1 MEDQLKDEIE
11 FFEILKKIY
20 SSRKIILYST
30 IVFLL
35 IGLIVSLTS
44 PIKFTSSTIFIPQ
57 NQEPNSSSLS
67 GVASLV
73 GINIGSSS
81 FGSDIAPSMYPKI
94 GDSPKFKRLI
104 LESIIDEKNELS
116 LKKILVKHYNI
127 KEEKELVS
135 SEMEMTKLEEECFK
149 ILSNL
154 ISINVNQQEGFVTIT
169 STMPIAEYSATLA
182 KVSREILQSII
193 IENKI
198 ETARQ
203 NLNFSKKQLSE
214 KRIEFDEIQSKLAYF
229 SETNLNTV
237 NTFIINEKDKLEA
250 EFGIIN
256 SVVTELSKQVEQA
269 KLQVS
274 KDTPV
279 FSTIREAIIPNTRT
293 SPKRKNIVFKY
304 VIIGF
309 VLSLIYILVNEP
321 LKKILKYIKQN

>member
-81 FGSDIAPSMYPKI
+81 FESDIAPSMYPKI

-104 LESIIDEKNELS
+104 LESMIDEKNKLS
-116 LKKILVKHYNI
+116 LKKFLVTHYNI

-154 ISINVNQQEGFVTIT
+154 ISINVNQQDGFVTIT

-214 KRIEFDEIQSKLAYF
+214 KRIEFDEIQSQLAYF

-279 FSTIREAIIPNTRT
+279 FSTIREVIIPNTRT
-293 SPKRKNIVFKY
+293 SPKRKNIVFTY

-321 LKKILKYIKQN
+321 LKKILIYIKQN